1 MEHSSRS
8 LEDSSTE
15 NNVNSGGLAQE
26 VSEGNFISNVVKDHS
41 CDILAKNVTAFC
53 SCPKNLTRVKLGR
66 VLK

>member
-41 CDILAKNVTAFC
+41 CDILAKNVADFC
-53 SCPKNLTRVKLGR
+53 S
-66 VLK
+66 